1 MFGIKKGSTHP
12 KIKRG
17 DLFLMRVSGL
27 DCGVRGIWAFENERK
42 TEKPP
47 DVSWTDADYDWLLSF
62 TPLILEFREPFNEE
76 FKGTSKYSNKI
87 KLYAGRIV
95 TSVVHLSPDETKNYL
110 EPLIEEKKE
119 EVNSTTQYLGRVVL
133 VGDLLRE
140 VIKGIKEVK
149 PEPRRRE

>member
-1 MFGIKKGSTHP
+1 MQANGEHKSPKLNARKHSTGFFGKLGS
-12 KIKRG
+12 
-17 DLFLMRVSGL
+17 
-27 DCGVRGIWAFENERK
+27 VRPQPTA
-42 TEKPP
+42 
-47 DVSWTDADYDWLLSF
+47 
-62 TPLILEFREPFNEE
+62 
-76 FKGTSKYSNKI
+76 
-87 KLYAGRIV
+87 
-95 TSVVHLSPDETKNYL
+95 YL